1 MLYAFYKLM
10 VFESHLL
17 KESLQQC
24 QVNLLRE
31 SAIQILSKHHSKI
44 FWAWRFCWNT
54 ASETGGGRCQEAQT
68 KKESKLREADEFGK
82 EKDKS

>member
-24 QVNLLRE
+24 QVNLLRV

-44 FWAWRFCWNT
+44 FCWNT